1 MYVCSRVAWESS
13 EICQNT
19 RRRTHTPTRWEV
31 VGLGGCLTICIDLG
45 VDHDE
50 YLFKPL
56 SSYGTYRCFNET
68 RGIVIAEV
76 EKYFCYNIFQVCIQA
91 PIQVPFRWCT
101 WTTVWLILFG
111 FSIEAREAVFFAV
124 SFKPTHTA
132 SSSSLDILTTS
143 RVGNGSFLLFI
154 VNVYKV
160 GA

>member
-50 YLFKPL
+50 YLFRPL

-76 EKYFCYNIFQVCIQA
+76 EKIFLLQHFSSMHSDA
-91 PIQVPFRWCT
+91 NSSSIQVVNLNYCLANL
-101 WTTVWLILFG
+101 VWLLYWSQRS
-111 FSIEAREAVFFAV
+111 SIFAV

-154 VNVYKV
+154 VIVYKV